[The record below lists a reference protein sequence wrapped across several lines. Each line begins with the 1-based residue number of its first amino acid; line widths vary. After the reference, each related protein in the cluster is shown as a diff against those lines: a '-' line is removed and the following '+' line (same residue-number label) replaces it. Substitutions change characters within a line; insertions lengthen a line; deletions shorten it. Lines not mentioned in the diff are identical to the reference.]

1 MLVFAV
7 SFGGLFTE
15 CLSIHPTCQFSY
27 VFTQFVLHHKISL
40 NILDYSPAWKL
51 KFCMK
56 KKKNRSRAIN
66 WNINASF
73 ISNTYIYISFLGEQL
88 LLYLIW
94 SNNQNFNEIN
104 KIKLHYTWSL
114 RQLWRDCVFI
124 EQTIKGSKNCLESQ
138 NRPQNFQS

>member
-1 MLVFAV
+1 M
-7 SFGGLFTE
+7 
-15 CLSIHPTCQFSY
+15 Q
-27 VFTQFVLHHKISL
+27 VLL
-40 NILDYSPAWKL
+40 A
-51 KFCMK
+51 
-56 KKKNRSRAIN
+56 
-66 WNINASF
+66 
-73 ISNTYIYISFLGEQL
+73 IYISFLGEQL

-94 SNNQNFNEIN
+94 SNNQNFNEIS